1 MNTYLATCK
10 FGLEGLL
17 ADELRAMGAQQ
28 VRACNARVYF
38 EGGWEMLCRAN
49 LWLRT
54 ADRVFLQMGSF
65 PARTFEEL
73 FEGVRALPWEDFLEK
88 DAAFPVKG
96 KSARSQLHSVPDC
109 QAIAK
114 KAIVERLKARYH
126 LSWFPETGRQY
137 IVEIGLLDDV
147 ATVALDASGAGLNR
161 RGYRTLNG
169 DAPLA
174 ETLAAAMV
182 LISRWKGDRPFRD
195 PLCGS
200 GTIPIEAALI
210 AQNRA
215 PGLLREFAAEQWS
228 HIPEKLWKRERS
240 RAQDLIRADRPLDIE
255 GSDID
260 ESALKLARIHSAQAG
275 VKINFV
281 RRDVRQFR
289 SDEPGGVILC
299 NPPYG
304 ERLMER
310 KECEALYSDMGKAF
324 FALPNWKYLILTSH
338 PKFERCFGR
347 RADKRRKLYNSSLV
361 CQLYQYF
368 YKKQ

>member
-10 FGLEGLL
+10 FGLEGIV
-17 ADELRAMGAQQ
+17 ADELRALDAQN

-38 EGGWEMLCRAN
+38 EGGWDMLCRAN

-54 ADRVFLQMGSF
+54 ADRVFLQLGSF
-65 PARTFEEL
+65 PAKTFEEL
-73 FEGVRALPWEDFLEK
+73 FEGVRALPWEEFLEK

-96 KSARSQLHSVPDC
+96 KSARSRLHSVPDC
-109 QAIAK
+109 QAITK
-114 KAIVERLKARYH
+114 KAIVERLKTRH
-126 LSWFPETGRQY
+126 HISWFPETGRQY

-169 DAPLA
+169 EAPLA

-182 LISRWKGDRPFRD
+182 LISRWRGDRPFRD
-195 PLCGS
+195 PLCGT
-200 GTIPIEAALI
+200 GTIPIEAAMI
-210 AQNRA
+210 AENRA
-215 PGLLREFAAEQWS
+215 PGLLRDFAAEQWRQ
-228 HIPEKLWKRERS
+228 IPEKLWTRERE
-240 RAQDLIRADRPLDIE
+240 RARDLVRTDRAIDVA

-260 ESALKLARIHSAQAG
+260 EGALNLARIHAKQAG
-275 VKINFV
+275 VNVPFTKG
-281 RRDVRQFR
+281 DVRKFQSR
-289 SDEPGGVILC
+289 EPGGVIVC

-310 KECEALYSDMGKAF
+310 KECEALYGDMGRAF

-368 YKKQ
+368 YKKV